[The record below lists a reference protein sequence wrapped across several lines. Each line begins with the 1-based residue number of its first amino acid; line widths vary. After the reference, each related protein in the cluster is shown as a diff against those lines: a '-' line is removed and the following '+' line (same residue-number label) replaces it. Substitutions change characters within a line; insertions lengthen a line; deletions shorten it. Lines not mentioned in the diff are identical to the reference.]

1 MQSISRNGLLSI
13 FFKEPVSK
21 SRELKDDFLTVD
33 NPSTS
38 IQNQD
43 TQPVASD
50 EEVAQFHN
58 EPVTPLACSTDS
70 FAKSISEKYT
80 VIHGLS
86 EVLSASVK
94 FLSERRQ
101 ASSLSNNIKPEEKKS
116 LQAKIDAHYR
126 ELESE
131 VIRICGP
138 LRVQLTGKLEG
149 NSQGV
154 FGVFKKTSAQG
165 GANDVKTI
173 KQPSACWF
181 EFGLCNELSRGL
193 TVTGNCEAKQ
203 IIMRTLSNMQQQ
215 LEGKEKSFIDSLES
229 AALKQYYQQHHDGV
243 VSDWIGAII
252 AARDSLYE
260 QYNFSALELL
270 PK

>member
-43 TQPVASD
+43 TQPVASN

-58 EPVTPLACSTDS
+58 EPVIQQARKANT
-70 FAKSISEKYT
+70 ISPSKNDQYT
-80 VIHGLS
+80 VRNRLS
-86 EVLSASVK
+86 EVLYASVK
-94 FLSERRQ
+94 FVAEGRQ

-138 LRVQLTGKLEG
+138 LRVQLTGKLDG

-154 FGVFKKTSAQG
+154 FGVFKQPSEQRC
-165 GANDVKTI
+165 ANDVKTI

-181 EFGLCNELSRGL
+181 QFGLCNELSRGL
-193 TVTGNCEAKQ
+193 TETGNCEAKQ
-203 IIMRTLSNMQQQ
+203 IIIRTLSNMQQR
-215 LEGKEKSFIDSLES
+215 LEAQEKSFIDSLES
-229 AALKQYYQQHHDGV
+229 EALKQYYQQHHYRV

-252 AARDSLYE
+252 AVRDRLYE
-260 QYNFSALELL
+260 RFNFQS
-270 PK
+270 